1 MVTIKYRI
9 IIIIIKNK
17 NNIQT
22 GIIIKLKQKIV
33 IRKLP
38 LKFSGQSFKKILF
51 FKLKNKN
58 NKIIFWIINS
68 NYKLLVSG

>member
-58 NKIIFWIINS
+58 NKIIF
-68 NYKLLVSG
+68 